1 MFDEHVSTAITLWTD
16 FYTFFCFTAASAVEL
31 IVWVIG
37 WLPACPSA
45 CHQTF
50 SNQYFYSFCQIPTE
64 LGTRD
69 LCASA
74 EKNWNRFSKVWF
86 KIFGESLNFFFKL
99 LFLLQFCLWFL
110 WNFIHV
116 NYVPMCKK
124 WRTNFQNF
132 AFKIA
137 NSKNCTFWFSLYS
150 SSSIAI

>member
-74 EKNWNRFSKVWF
+74 EKNWNRFSKF
-86 KIFGESLNFFFKL
+86 
-99 LFLLQFCLWFL
+99 
-110 WNFIHV
+110 
-116 NYVPMCKK
+116 
-124 WRTNFQNF
+124 
-132 AFKIA
+132 
-137 NSKNCTFWFSLYS
+137 
-150 SSSIAI
+150 

>member
-64 LGTRD
+64 LGT
-69 LCASA
+69 L
-74 EKNWNRFSKVWF
+74 
-86 KIFGESLNFFFKL
+86 I
-99 LFLLQFCLWFL
+99 
-110 WNFIHV
+110 
-116 NYVPMCKK
+116 YVPVQKK
-124 WRTNFQNF
+124 TGTDFQNF
-132 AFKIA
+132 DLKFLANLWIFFSNCYSSYSFVCDSYETLYTWTMCQCAKNEEQIFKILLLKLRILKIVHFDLVSTA
-137 NSKNCTFWFSLYS
+137 
-150 SSSIAI
+150 AAA